1 MALFIWNGC
10 FQNWRCRSRF
20 SRTIMPQAKYAISRQ
35 IFHVDRTHALD
46 LFSQLTQTFWWWS
59 TTTASVFFVA
69 TIFPHHFCFVLF
81 FSFTHCRNSNLDK
94 TMWIRSIYY
103 LFFLLGCKRRTV
115 LCMNAHITW
124 KVPSVYSEFCFYKER
139 QLSPRW
145 WWTRATDW
153 SAPTKLLENSFQN
166 QVAFLWSPKNLK
178 TL

>member
-1 MALFIWNGC
+1 MKWMFSKLALSVAFFTDDYAAGEIRNLKAD
-10 FQNWRCRSRF
+10 F
-20 SRTIMPQAKYAISRQ
+20 SRRSNSRTWP
-35 IFHVDRTHALD
+35 FFAAHANILMMINNNGFCFFRGYYIPTSF
-46 LFSQLTQTFWWWS
+46 L
-59 TTTASVFFVA
+59 FFV
-69 TIFPHHFCFVLF
+69 F

-124 KVPSVYSEFCFYKER
+124 RVASVYSEFCFYKER